1 MKNLLHKRDRLLR
14 YDVVIIGSGVAGLY
28 AAIGLPKSLNVLLI
42 NKSYPWECNTYYA
55 QGGVTTAFDDADIAL
70 HIKDTLDAGA
80 GMCNAEAVRIL
91 SENSQ
96 SVIRD
101 LIDRGFLFDTDD
113 EGKLLYTK
121 EAAHS
126 RSRILHAGG
135 DATGRYLHFFLLG
148 QNPHPMLSNA
158 TVVDLL
164 IDNDRCCGV
173 EVVSEGKRKIIFAD
187 NVIIASGGVGS
198 LYEYHTNAST
208 ISGDIHGIC
217 IEKGIE
223 LESMEMM
230 QFHPTVFVA
239 NNWARKQLLSEAL
252 RGEGAHVVDDN
263 GYRFLFEYDPRGE
276 LAPRDIVSRAIFNY
290 KKKTAK
296 QVYLS
301 CEHFESEYFKE
312 RFPNIYKSLNDIG
325 YTLPRD
331 RVPIS
336 PAFHYAIGGIKT
348 DLMGRVP
355 GIDGLYCVGEAAST
369 GVHGANRL
377 ASNSLLEGLVYAQ
390 KASQAILAHSSQSC
404 KKTFEVGNEPLE
416 MDGDKEKKDRLR
428 AIMWDN
434 VSIVR
439 TRSGLRETEQVIE
452 AMLGEKIGKLLRLR
466 LLTAKAIVE
475 GALKR
480 PESIGVHFI
489 TQVFEG

>member
-1 MKNLLHKRDRLLR
+1 MKNLQRKQVLPLR

-28 AAIGLPKSLNVLLI
+28 TAIALPKTLKVLVI

-55 QGGVTTAFDDADIAL
+55 QGGVTTAYDDEDIAL
-70 HIKDTLDAGA
+70 HIQDTLDAGA
-80 GMCNAEAVRIL
+80 GMCNRDAVAL
-91 SENSQ
+91 MSKNSQ
-96 SVIRD
+96 GVIHD
-101 LIDRGFLFDTDD
+101 LIDRGFLFDKDD
-113 EGKLLYTK
+113 EGHLLYTK

-135 DATGRYLHFFLLG
+135 DATGRHLHFFLLN
-148 QNPHPMLSNA
+148 QNPHLMLSDT

-164 IDNDRCCGV
+164 IKDGRCCGV
-173 EVVSEGKRKIIFAD
+173 EVVSEGKQKIILAD
-187 NVIIASGGVGS
+187 NVVIASGGVGS

-239 NNWARKQLLSEAL
+239 NNWARKLLLTEAL

-276 LAPRDIVSRAIFNY
+276 LAPRDIVSRAIFDY
-290 KKKTAK
+290 KQRTGK

-301 CEHFESEYFKE
+301 CEDFEPEYFKE
-312 RFPNIYKSLNDIG
+312 RFPNIYKSLNDLG
-325 YTLPRD
+325 FHLPKERI
-331 RVPIS
+331 PIS
-336 PAFHYAIGGIKT
+336 PAFHYAVGGIKT
-348 DLMGRVP
+348 DMKGCVP
-355 GIDGLYCVGEAAST
+355 EIKGLYAVGEAAST

-377 ASNSLLEGLVYAQ
+377 ASNSLLEGLVFSQ
-390 KASQAILAHSSQSC
+390 KAAESILAESMHGC
-404 KKTFEVGNEPLE
+404 GEDFLVGDEPLE
-416 MDGDKEKKDRLR
+416 IEGDKEKKDQLR
-428 AIMWDN
+428 QIMWEN

-439 TRSGLRETEQVIE
+439 NVQGLQV
-452 AMLGEKIGKLLRLR
+452 AYDALTQMLAGKIGRLLRLR
-466 LLTAKAIVE
+466 LLTAQSIVE
-475 GALKR
+475 SAQKR
-480 PESIGVHFI
+480 SESIGVHYI
-489 TQVFEG
+489 TQGIKE

>member
-1 MKNLLHKRDRLLR
+1 MR

-28 AAIGLPKSLNVLLI
+28 TAIGLPKNLKVLII
-42 NKSYPWECNTYYA
+42 NKSNPWECNTYYA
-55 QGGVTTAFDDADIAL
+55 QGGVTTAFDDADIPS
-70 HIKDTLDAGA
+70 HIQDTLDAGA
-80 GMCNAEAVRIL
+80 GMCNAQAVRVL

-96 SVIRD
+96 TVIRD
-101 LIDRGFLFDTDD
+101 LIERGFFFDKD
-113 EGKLLYTK
+113 EEGRLLYTK

-135 DATGRYLHFFLLG
+135 DATGRYLHFFLLN
-148 QNPHPMLSNA
+148 QNPHPMLSHA

-164 IDNDRCCGV
+164 IENAQCCGV
-173 EVVSEGKRKIIFAD
+173 EVMSEGRRRIILAE
-187 NVIIASGGVGS
+187 NVVIASGGVGS

-208 ISGDIHGIC
+208 ISGEIHGIC
-217 IEKGIE
+217 IEKGIA

-252 RGEGAHVVDDN
+252 RGEGAHVVDEN

-276 LAPRDIVSRAIFNY
+276 LAPRDIVSRAIFDY
-290 KKKTAK
+290 KKCSGK

-325 YTLPRD
+325 FNLPKD

-348 DLMGRVP
+348 DLDGRVP
-355 GIDGLYCVGEAAST
+355 GIQGLYGVGEAAST

-377 ASNSLLEGLVYAQ
+377 ASNSLLEGLVFAQ
-390 KASQAILAHSSQSC
+390 KAAQAIVKNRVSPC
-404 KKTFEVGNEPLE
+404 NKTFEVGDEVLE
-416 MDGDKEKKDRLR
+416 IDGDKAKKDQLR
-428 AIMWDN
+428 HIMWHN

-439 TRSGLRETEQVIE
+439 TREGLEEAKRVIE
-452 AMLGEKIGKLLRLR
+452 TLLGQTIGKMLRLR
-466 LLTAKAIVE
+466 LLSAKAIVE
-475 GALKR
+475 SALER

-489 TQVFEG
+489 TQGVKE

>member
-1 MKNLLHKRDRLLR
+1 MR

-28 AAIGLPKSLNVLLI
+28 TAIDLPKTLKVLLI

-55 QGGVTTAFDDADIAL
+55 QGGVTTAYDHADIAL
-70 HIKDTLDAGA
+70 HIQDTLDAGA
-80 GMCNAEAVRIL
+80 GMCNTEAVRIL

-96 SVIRD
+96 GVIRD
-101 LIDRGFLFDTDD
+101 LIDRGFLFDKDN
-113 EGKLLYTK
+113 EGHLLYTK

-135 DATGRYLHFFLLG
+135 DATGRHLHFFLLN
-148 QNPHPMLSNA
+148 QNPHPMLSEA
-158 TVVDLL
+158 TVIDLL
-164 IDNDRCCGV
+164 IENNQCCGV
-173 EVVSEGKRKIIFAD
+173 EVLVEGKQKIILAD

-198 LYEYHTNAST
+198 LYEYHTNASS

-217 IEKGIE
+217 IEKEIA

-252 RGEGAHVVDDN
+252 RGEGAHVVDEN

-276 LAPRDIVSRAIFNY
+276 LAPRDIVSRAIFDY
-290 KKKTAK
+290 KQRSQK

-301 CEHFESEYFKE
+301 CEDFESEYFKE
-312 RFPNIYKSLNDIG
+312 RFPNIYKSLNDLG
-325 YTLPRD
+325 YHLPKE

-336 PAFHYAIGGIKT
+336 PAFHYAVGGIKT
-348 DLMGRVP
+348 NLDGSVP
-355 GIDGLYCVGEAAST
+355 GIKGLYAAGEAAST

-377 ASNSLLEGLVYAQ
+377 ASNSLLEGLVFAQ
-390 KASQAILAHSSQSC
+390 RAAESILAHPSYGC
-404 KKTFEVGNEPLE
+404 GEDFTLGTEPLE
-416 MDGDKEKKDRLR
+416 LDGDKEKKDELR
-428 AIMWDN
+428 RIMWN
-434 VSIVR
+434 YVSIKR
-439 TRSGLRETEQVIE
+439 TPHGLSTALEAIE
-452 AMLGEKIGKLLRLR
+452 RMLSENVGRLLRLR
-466 LLTAKAIVE
+466 LLTARSIVE
-475 GALKR
+475 AAQKR

-489 TQVFEG
+489 TQDEKQ